1 MRGGGVPLAPPR
13 TPLRSTPLGG
23 HFFFCSFRSSSLK
36 HSAKAEPLG
45 MSGPGCSLCGRC
57 LWPPSA
63 CSPWLRRDDLVGAAG
78 CERCP
83 RLHAPLVSLC
93 HRQRSTHGAGNERLS
108 PLSPAGSR
116 DRVTRGEKLCL
127 VSVPVRKDED
137 AQQRGGVGKAGG
149 SAGCSRGGGVG
160 RTRGWPEGLAPG
172 SPLRN
177 HGRDGPD
184 QGETQRRLTWMEG
197 TENLPGDP
205 PCPPE
210 AALRF
215 VRVSAICLLV
225 TIQATFLG
233 VWPECHSGIFAQG
246 PFPRGPSPSPAR
258 ASSGSDP
265 GCPRPHHR
273 QPAAGC
279 LRPAPPRLPAPWP

>member
-1 MRGGGVPLAPPR
+1 
-13 TPLRSTPLGG
+13 
-23 HFFFCSFRSSSLK
+23 
-36 HSAKAEPLG
+36 

-63 CSPWLRRDDLVGAAG
+63 CSPRLRRDDLVGAAG
-78 CERCP
+78 CKRCP

-116 DRVTRGEKLCL
+116 DRVARGEKLCL
-127 VSVPVRKDED
+127 VSVPVCKDED
-137 AQQRGGVGKAGG
+137 ARQRGGVGKAGG
-149 SAGCSRGGGVG
+149 SAGCSRGGG

-210 AALRF
+210 AELRF
-215 VRVSAICLLV
+215 VRVSAICVLV

-246 PFPRGPSPSPAR
+246 PFPRVRPQAPHARLREATRAALALTIASPPPA
-258 ASSGSDP
+258 ASA
-265 GCPRPHHR
+265 RPHPASQPRGRELGHR
-273 QPAAGC
+273 LA
-279 LRPAPPRLPAPWP
+279 LRLVS

>member
-1 MRGGGVPLAPPR
+1 M
-13 TPLRSTPLGG
+13 
-23 HFFFCSFRSSSLK
+23 
-36 HSAKAEPLG
+36 
-45 MSGPGCSLCGRC
+45 
-57 LWPPSA
+57 
-63 CSPWLRRDDLVGAAG
+63 
-78 CERCP
+78 
-83 RLHAPLVSLC
+83 
-93 HRQRSTHGAGNERLS
+93 
-108 PLSPAGSR
+108 
-116 DRVTRGEKLCL
+116 
-127 VSVPVRKDED
+127 
-137 AQQRGGVGKAGG
+137 GKAGG
-149 SAGCSRGGGVG
+149 SAGCSRGGG

-215 VRVSAICLLV
+215 VRVSAICVLV

-246 PFPRGPSPSPAR
+246 PFPRVRPQAPHARLREATRAALALTIASPRRRPPPGPTPPPSPVAVNLVIGSHSGWCPDSAS
-258 ASSGSDP
+258 ASSAPGSLP
-265 GCPRPHHR
+265 SGSFCTLLLILLKLLPSFKT
-273 QPAAGC
+273 
-279 LRPAPPRLPAPWP
+279 LRR

>member
-1 MRGGGVPLAPPR
+1 M
-13 TPLRSTPLGG
+13 
-23 HFFFCSFRSSSLK
+23 
-36 HSAKAEPLG
+36 
-45 MSGPGCSLCGRC
+45 
-57 LWPPSA
+57 
-63 CSPWLRRDDLVGAAG
+63 
-78 CERCP
+78 
-83 RLHAPLVSLC
+83 
-93 HRQRSTHGAGNERLS
+93 
-108 PLSPAGSR
+108 
-116 DRVTRGEKLCL
+116 
-127 VSVPVRKDED
+127 
-137 AQQRGGVGKAGG
+137 GKAGG
-149 SAGCSRGGGVG
+149 SAGCSRGGG
-160 RTRGWPEGLAPG
+160 RTHGWPEGLAPG

-215 VRVSAICLLV
+215 VRVSAICVLV

-265 GCPRPHHR
+265 GRPRPHHR

-279 LRPAPPRLPAPWP
+279 LRPAPPLPPSPVAVNSVIGSHSGWCPDSASASSAPGSLPSGSFCTLLLILLKLLPSFKTLRR